1 MILSQAGDRRDH
13 AHFPAN
19 RGVVVKGLAKQGN
32 CLRHDLLV
40 KCVDVNLFAS
50 KSGYSPMTREI

>member
-1 MILSQAGDRRDH
+1 
-13 AHFPAN
+13 
-19 RGVVVKGLAKQGN
+19 VVKGLAKQGN

-50 KSGYSPMTREI
+50 KSGYSPMTGWNLDQRGNRVE